1 MINMAKMG
9 KKPVEIPEGVA
20 VEKSDESIRVS
31 GPKGTLSLNLPE
43 GLEVKV
49 EDGKA
54 WILQKNSSR
63 KTRALQGTIRNLLA
77 NMGKG
82 VKDGWSKTLE
92 IVGTGFRAALDGE
105 KLVLSLGFSHP
116 LEIIPKEGISFSVAQ
131 NKVTISGI
139 DKVLVGKVA
148 AEIRAI
154 KPPDAYKGKGIRYEN
169 EIIKLK
175 PGKQVKV
182 GTGGASSQKG

>member
-1 MINMAKMG
+1 VINMAKMG

>member
-1 MINMAKMG
+1 MAKMG
-9 KKPVEIPEGVA
+9 KKPVEIPEGVI
-20 VEKSDESIRVS
+20 VEKSGESIRVS
-31 GPKGTLSLNLPE
+31 GPKGTLSLSLPE

-82 VKDGWSKTLE
+82 MKDGWSKTLE
-92 IVGTGFRAALDGE
+92 IVGTGFRAALEGE

-116 LEIIPKEGISFSVAQ
+116 VEIIPKEGISFSVAQ

-139 DKVLVGKVA
+139 DKALVGKVA

-182 GTGGASSQKG
+182 GAGGASSQKG